1 MIGPG
6 LSPTTQIGPLVS
18 QEQFDRVS
26 GYIEA
31 GRRDGAEV
39 VTGGE
44 RWGNEGYFIKP
55 TILAHTTPQ
64 MSVVREEIFGPVVC
78 AMPYDDDDLDE
89 IAREANNTPFGLGAS
104 IWTRD
109 MSIAHKMA
117 RRIKAGTIWVNTH
130 LTTDVA
136 MPFGGFKQSGWGREM
151 GREAIELYLQ
161 VKSVAIKL

>member
-1 MIGPG
+1 
-6 LSPTTQIGPLVS
+6 
-18 QEQFDRVS
+18 
-26 GYIEA
+26 
-31 GRRDGAEV
+31 
-39 VTGGE
+39 
-44 RWGNEGYFIKP
+44 
-55 TILAHTTPQ
+55 
-64 MSVVREEIFGPVVC
+64 
-78 AMPYDDDDLDE
+78 
-89 IAREANNTPFGLGAS
+89 
-104 IWTRD
+104 